1 MPLHKQLKVCEMGVK
16 NKNIEDFYPL
26 SPMQQGIFFH
36 CLAAPDE
43 SIYFEQFS
51 WTIQGKLNIT
61 AFHRAWQYI
70 VERHSILRTCFVWQ
84 GLKEPVQIVHRQV
97 KLPWVVHDLRE
108 ISSVKQQE
116 QVEAFLES
124 DRSVGFELTHPPLMR
139 FTLHHQKE
147 NLYQF
152 TWSHHHILLDGWSA
166 AIIYKEVFDC
176 YQAFSNGQNIH
187 LEPILA
193 YRDYI
198 VWLQQQNLSQAEAFF
213 RQLLK
218 GFTSPTQI
226 RLNKGFGQLLNS
238 QDGNNQQKIQLSV
251 EQTAALQ
258 FWAQQHQLTV
268 NTVVQGAWGLLL
280 SRYSGQEDVV
290 FGATTS
296 GRPPTLASSESM
308 VGLLINT
315 LPLRVQVSSAEFLLP
330 WLKQIQTQQIEAR
343 QYEYSPLLKIQGWS
357 EVPKGLPLFE
367 SIVVFENYPVDA
379 SLQKLDLNLEIKSF
393 STFAKTNYPLTLLAS
408 PGEELSLRITYD
420 GELFDA
426 DTISQMGGQLE
437 YLLQQI
443 VTEGDRSIQSYSLV
457 TPQSRSILPDPSAG
471 LDEPDY
477 EPVPTLFAA
486 WAQQAPQQP
495 AIRQKGKIWT
505 YQELAQSA
513 HDIALALLNCGVQP
527 GDVVALSGQK
537 SFGLI
542 ASMLGVFKSGAV
554 LLMLEMKEPNH
565 RQQLM
570 LEEAHAKYILN
581 VGSESPQIES
591 FLKIIHVDAQTAR
604 VMTPAKDTP
613 EITSLPTITPS
624 DRAYIFFTSGSTGT
638 PKGVLGT
645 HKGISHFLQWQRQ
658 TFEIGSGDR
667 VAQLT
672 SLTFDAVLRDV
683 FLPLTSGATL
693 CLPNQE
699 DDFGM
704 DRVLSW
710 LETEQITIVHTVPA
724 LAQSWLKQV
733 REGIHLRSLRWI
745 FFSGEPLT
753 QTLVHQWRQTFPEA
767 GEVVNLYG
775 ATETTMV
782 KCFYKVPKDIPTNV
796 IPGGWGLPQTQA
808 LVLNQINQLCGIGE
822 IGEIVIRT
830 PFRTLGYINAPQ
842 EQQQRF
848 VPNPLTNDQQDLF
861 YYTGDRGRYRPDGTL
876 EVLGR
881 KDDQIKIRGIRV
893 QPGEISTALNQHQAV
908 AESVII
914 ATGETLDNKRLVAY
928 VVPKQNQT
936 IDKND
941 LRYFLK
947 KQLPEYLIPSFFV
960 VLDALPLTP
969 NGKVNRRALPEPEQ
983 NLSQDDRFVPPR
995 DRLELD
1001 LTQIW
1006 SEVLNVN
1013 QVSVL
1018 DNFFELGGH
1027 SLLAVSLM
1035 TRIQQKFGQSLP
1047 LKTLFQEAT
1056 VEQQAIL
1063 LRQQTENVPWSPLVT
1078 IQPRGSQRPLFLI
1091 HPAGGSIFGYLNLTQ
1106 NLGYYRPV
1114 YGLEASGSD
1123 RGQEPHSHIEEMAAH
1138 YIKAIQIIQPEDPY
1152 LLAGWSMGGAIAFE
1166 MAQQLQDQGKRIS
1179 LLALIDPSDIFA
1191 DRFIL
1196 DETNLLVSLLRT
1208 HLSFSEEQLQQVE
1221 AKLRQRSVDE
1231 QLAYA
1236 IEQAREHNPHLLP
1249 PGFGTEQL
1257 SHLFKVI
1264 KFHDQALKNYSLQLD
1279 YSQKY
1284 YSGKITLFQAIEGL
1298 AANSDNRIKNWEALA
1313 DKVEVHWVPGNH
1325 LTIVQEP
1332 HVKVLAE
1339 KLQICLDQAQGEK

>member
-1 MPLHKQLKVCEMGVK
+1 MK
-16 NKNIEDFYPL
+16 NKNVEDFYPL

-36 CLAAPDE
+36 SLAAPDQ

-61 AFHRAWQYI
+61 AFHRAWEYI

-84 GLKEPVQIVHRQV
+84 GLKEPVQIVYRQV

-116 QVEAFLES
+116 HLEAFLSS

-139 FTLHHQKE
+139 FTLHHKKE

-152 TWSHHHILLDGWSA
+152 TWSHHHLLLDGWSV

-176 YQAFSNGQNIH
+176 YQAFSNGQDIH

-198 VWLQQQNLSQAEAFF
+198 VWLQKQNLSQAEAFW

-226 RLNKGFGQLLNS
+226 GVNKGFGQLLNS
-238 QDGNNQQKIQLSV
+238 QDGNNQQKIKLSV

-258 FWAQQHQLTV
+258 FWAQQHQLTL
-268 NTVVQGAWGLLL
+268 NTVVQGAWALLL

-315 LPLRVQVSSAEFLLP
+315 LPVRVKVSSAEFLLP

-379 SLQKLDLNLEIKSF
+379 SLRKLDLNLEIKSF
-393 STFAKTNYPLTLLAS
+393 SAFAKTNYPLALLAS

-426 DTISQMGGQLE
+426 DTISQMGGQFE
-437 YLLQQI
+437 YLLQQM
-443 VTEGDRSIQSYSLV
+443 VTEPDRSIQSYSLV
-457 TPQSRSILPDPSAG
+457 TAQSRSILPDSSAP

-477 EPVPTLFAA
+477 EPVPALFAA
-486 WAQQAPQQP
+486 WAQQAPEQP
-495 AIRQKGKIWT
+495 AIRHSGQTWT

-513 HDIALALLNCGVQP
+513 HEIALVLLNCGVQP
-527 GDVVALSGQK
+527 QDVVALSGPK

-554 LLMLEMKEPNH
+554 LLMLEMKPNH

-570 LEEAHAKYILN
+570 LEEAQVKYILN
-581 VGSESPQIES
+581 VGTESPQVES
-591 FLKIIHVDAQTAR
+591 SLEITRIDAETAR
-604 VMTPAKDTP
+604 VITPVKDTP
-613 EITSLPTITPS
+613 KITSLPTITPG

-693 CLPNQE
+693 CLPNQD

-710 LETEQITIVHTVPA
+710 LETEQITLVHTVPA

-733 REGIHLRSLRWI
+733 QEGIHLRSLRWI

-782 KCFYKVPKDIPTNV
+782 KCFYKVPKDIPTDA
-796 IPGGWGLPQTQA
+796 IPVGWALPQTQA

-822 IGEIVIRT
+822 IGEIAIRT
-830 PFRTLGYINAPQ
+830 SFRTLGYINAPQ
-842 EQQQRF
+842 EQQRF
-848 VPNPLTNDQQDLF
+848 VPNPLSNDQQDLF
-861 YYTGDRGRYRPDGTL
+861 YYTGDRGRYRPDGAL

-881 KDDQIKIRGIRV
+881 LDDQIKIRGIRV
-893 QPGEISTALNQHQAV
+893 QPGEISTVLNQHPAV

-928 VVPKQNQT
+928 VVAKPNQT

-947 KQLPEYLIPSFFV
+947 KQLPQYLVPSVFV

-969 NGKVNRRALPEPEQ
+969 NGKVNRHALPEAEQ
-983 NLSQDDRFVPPR
+983 NLSQHDRFVPPR
-995 DRLELD
+995 DRLELH

-1035 TRIQQKFGQSLP
+1035 TRIQHKFGQSLP

-1056 VEQQAIL
+1056 VEQQAML
-1063 LRQQTENVPWSPLVT
+1063 LRQQTENRPWSPLVT
-1078 IQPRGSQRPLFLI
+1078 IQPRGSKRPLFFI
-1091 HPAGGSIFGYLNLTQ
+1091 HPSGGSIFNYLNLAQ
-1106 NLGYYRPV
+1106 YLGTERPL
-1114 YGLEASGSD
+1114 YGLEASGRD
-1123 RGQEPHSHIEEMAAH
+1123 REEEPHSHIEEMAAH

-1179 LLALIDPSDIFA
+1179 LLALIDASDIFA
-1191 DRFIL
+1191 DRFLL
-1196 DETNLLVSLLRT
+1196 DETNLLVSLFRT
-1208 HLSFSEEQLQQVE
+1208 RLSFSEEQLPQVE
-1221 AKLRQRSVDE
+1221 ANLRQMDTNE

-1236 IEQAREHNPHLLP
+1236 ISQAREHNPQVLP
-1249 PGFGTEQL
+1249 PGFGVEQL
-1257 SHLFKVI
+1257 GRLFKVI
-1264 KFHDQALKNYSLQLD
+1264 KFHTGALKNYSSQLD
-1279 YSQKY
+1279 YSKKY
-1284 YSGKITLFQAIEGL
+1284 YSGKITLLQANEGNF
-1298 AANSDNRIKNWEALA
+1298 ANYDNPTLGWEALA

-1325 LTIVQEP
+1325 LTVVQEP

-1339 KLQICLDQAQGEK
+1339 KLQICLEQAQAEN